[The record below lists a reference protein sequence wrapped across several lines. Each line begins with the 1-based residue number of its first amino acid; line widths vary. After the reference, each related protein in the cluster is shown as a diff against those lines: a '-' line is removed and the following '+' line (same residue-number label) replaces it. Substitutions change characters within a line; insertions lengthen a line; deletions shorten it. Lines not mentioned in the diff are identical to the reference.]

1 MNESSLKKCPTCG
14 AALDAENVSG
24 CPRCLMLAALQPTQ
38 HTEGADRP
46 PPPSLAAVSAAF
58 PLLEV
63 LELIGQGGM
72 GCVFKARQPQLNRFV
87 ALKILPEA
95 LSRDAAFAAR
105 FTREAQALAALSH
118 PNIVTIH
125 DFGQAGGFFYLLM
138 EFVDG
143 VNLRQALRGGHFTP
157 EQALA
162 IVPPLCD
169 ALQFAHERGIV
180 HRDIKP
186 ENLLLDKAGRI
197 KVADFG
203 IAKMLAAIGAAA
215 CEAPGPDSPSAS
227 ATGKPPIPSF
237 LTADNATAGT
247 PGYMAPEQKATPQ
260 RVDSR
265 ADIYSLGV
273 VLYEMLT
280 GELPAEKLQPPSRKV
295 QIDVRLDEIVLRA
308 LEKTPELRYQTAA
321 ELRTQVVTISEGA
334 APIPNAGQT
343 EYVSSWGFRLTP
355 GPAVKTGYVRF
366 WERRFGS
373 VESSGAIN
381 TLNLSRIGVIGCLA
395 LFAILPG
402 WRWCW
407 PTFGFLG
414 MFVGIGAAYL
424 SEAAARRG
432 VDLSKT
438 RGLPAEQSPRGVWRR
453 RIVWLAIGGGVLPMA
468 FFAFSLFL
476 SLGRNGEKVI
486 EAATTGQMAVV
497 FAKIFAIG
505 SGLTLLIWALL
516 RTFWRNAAKAANP
529 WLRYPEALVALTML
543 WPLLLM
549 TAPFVIWNFVS
560 AHRPP
565 RDPMNAAEWIVW
577 GLVIIFVVQGAVWFT
592 RNLRQTLRAMNG
604 ECASPVPPADSRTQ
618 GEAAV
623 SPREGGQPPRVLEA
637 AQGFLFEPTQFAT
650 QQGRFLAYRLRGQLI
665 LDEQRL
671 VYSRGGVKTTIP
683 LVSVRDLSIGQYPR
697 SVSPL
702 SCDLIS
708 LTYQDGSELKQ
719 VLISPMEGWI
729 GLPSMRNAFCAQWF
743 VAIQEAVIEATGKAP
758 SCTRPDQLGIPQG
771 SIWPHVA
778 MIALPLLV
786 SALFLAVIIWRIAGG
801 LENLAMFIAAFIV
814 VTLGPLAYHFFMTN
828 PNNNAS
834 TRPNAFIFAGSFFAI
849 VGWIANSSPSLW
861 AGLFFVAVG
870 IGERVV
876 VAFRK

>member
-24 CPRCLMLAALQPTQ
+24 CPGCLMLAALQPTH

-203 IAKMLAAIGAAA
+203 IAKMLAASGAAA
-215 CEAPGPDSPSAS
+215 CEAPGPASPSAS
-227 ATGKPPIPSF
+227 ATGKPPLPSS

-247 PGYMAPEQKATPQ
+247 PGYMAPEQKTTPQ
-260 RVDSR
+260 KVDSR

-273 VLYEMLT
+273 VFYEMLT

-308 LEKTPELRYQTAA
+308 LETKPELRFQTAG
-321 ELRTQVVTISEGA
+321 EFRTQVETIGDA
-334 APIPNAGQT
+334 AAAIPSASQS
-343 EYVSSWGFRLTP
+343 EYVTSWGVRITP
-355 GPAVKTGYVRF
+355 GPAVKTGYTRF
-366 WERRFGS
+366 WENLFGS
-373 VESSGAIN
+373 VESSGAIT
-381 TLNLSRIGVIGCLA
+381 TLNLSRLGFGGFALLA
-395 LFAILPG
+395 IFPG
-402 WRWCW
+402 MRWFW
-407 PTFGFLG
+407 PTFGALG
-414 MFVGIGAAYL
+414 MFGLIGVAYL

-438 RGLPAEQSPRGVWRR
+438 DGSDDATAARAVWRR
-453 RIVWLAIGGGVLPMA
+453 RIFWSIVGGIILPIA
-468 FFAFSLFL
+468 FFAL
-476 SLGRNGEKVI
+476 SFIAVLALGGEKAI
-486 EAATTGQMAVV
+486 EAATTEQMLMILVKV
-497 FAKIFAIG
+497 FGTGVGFAF
-505 SGLTLLIWALL
+505 SVWALL
-516 RTFWRNAAKAANP
+516 RVFWKRPAHGADP
-529 WLRYPEALVALTML
+529 WPRHPEALVALASFCPIML
-543 WPLLLM
+543 M
-549 TAPFVIWNFVS
+549 AAPFFVWEFVS
-560 AHRPP
+560 ATRAQSV
-565 RDPMNAAEWIVW
+565 RVNGADWIMLGVVI
-577 GLVIIFVVQGAVWFT
+577 LVVSQGAVWVT

-604 ECASPVPPADSRTQ
+604 EGASPAPPADSRTQ
-618 GEAAV
+618 GKAAV

-650 QQGRFLAYRLRGQLI
+650 QQGRFFAYRLRGQLI

-671 VYSRGGVKTTIP
+671 VYSRGGVKTIIP

-708 LTYQDGSELKQ
+708 LTYQVGGELKQ

-743 VAIQEAVIEATGKAP
+743 VAIQEAVIVATGKAP
-758 SCTRPDQLGIPQG
+758 SCTPPDQLGLPQG

-801 LENLAMFIAAFIV
+801 LENLAMFIALFVV

-861 AGLFFVAVG
+861 AGLFFVAIG